1 MVAMDHTHRFDGK
14 SDIYEK
20 IRPAYADGLFAYFA
34 DTLHIPADSVV
45 ADIGAGTGI
54 FTKQLLSCGY
64 TVFAVEPNRDM
75 REKAEKALSDNARF
89 HSVCGTATDTTLPV
103 GSVDLVTAA
112 QAFHWFPPEEFR
124 RECRRI
130 LRPDGM
136 VMLVY
141 NTRDKGADCTK
152 ALAEVY
158 RTYNPTFH
166 DYSNGISDE
175 KCRAFF
181 DGACDV
187 YRADNRQIYDRQGY
201 IDRALSSSYSL
212 KEGDKD
218 FAAYVKALGDIF
230 DRYAT
235 DGHIT
240 VPTDTVAYI
249 GKV

>member
-1 MVAMDHTHRFDGK
+1 MDHTHRFDGK

-34 DTLHIPADSVV
+34 DTLHIPADSVI

-75 REKAEKALSDNARF
+75 REKAEKALSGNARF
-89 HSVCGTATDTTLPV
+89 HSVCGTATDTTLSA

-112 QAFHWFPPEEFR
+112 QAFHWFPHEEFR
-124 RECRRI
+124 CECRRI

-141 NTRDKGADCTK
+141 NARDKEADCTK

-158 RTYNPTFH
+158 RSYNPTFH
-166 DYSNGISDE
+166 DYSNGMSDE

-212 KEGDKD
+212 KEGDES
-218 FAAYVKALGDIF
+218 FAAFVKALGGIF

>member
-1 MVAMDHTHRFDGK
+1 MDHTHRFDGK
-14 SDIYEK
+14 SEIYEK
-20 IRPAYADGLFAYFA
+20 IRPQYADGLFAYFR
-34 DTLHIPADSVV
+34 DTLKIPADSVF
-45 ADIGAGTGI
+45 ADVGAGTGI
-54 FTKQLLSCGY
+54 FTRQLLSCGY

-75 REKAEKALSDNARF
+75 REKAEKALCDNARF
-89 HSVCGTATDTTLPV
+89 RSVCGTATDTTLAER
-103 GSVDLVTAA
+103 SVDFVTAA

-130 LRPDGM
+130 LRPGGM

-141 NTRDKGADCTK
+141 NFRDKNADCTK

-158 RTYNPTFH
+158 GTFNPTFH
-166 DYSNGISDE
+166 GYSNGISDE

-181 DGACDV
+181 DGACTV
-187 YRADNRQIYDRQGY
+187 YRADNRQVYDRQGY

-212 KEGDKD
+212 KEGDEH
-218 FAAYVKALGDIF
+218 FAAYVQALGEIF
-230 DRYAT
+230 DRYAVA
-235 DGHIT
+235 GHIT

>member
-1 MVAMDHTHRFDGK
+1 MDHTHRFDGK

-75 REKAEKALSDNARF
+75 REKAERALSDNARF
-89 HSVCGTATDTTLPV
+89 HSVCGTATDTTLPA

-130 LRPDGM
+130 LRPGGM

-141 NTRDKGADCTK
+141 NSRDKEADCTK

-212 KEGDKD
+212 KEGDES

-235 DGHIT
+235 DGRIT